1 MSQPKITLRP
11 IQPEDIPL
19 FYAMETDEASRQMAA
34 FGPPP
39 PVDPAAYTER
49 WQRMLSNPEGMA
61 CTILADGEVAG
72 YVLKFIMFGED
83 TVAYWIA
90 RSHWGKGIAT
100 AALGLL
106 LAQVRERPLYARAA
120 SDNLG
125 SRRVLEKC
133 GFVVIAEETNFAEAR
148 KANTPEVIMRL
159 NKQV

>member
-11 IQPEDIPL
+11 IKPEDIPL

-34 FGPPP
+34 FGPPGAL
-39 PVDPAAYTER
+39 DPATHAAR
-49 WQRMLSNPEGMA
+49 WQR
-61 CTILADGEVAG
+61 ILADPT
-72 YVLKFIMFGED
+72 VLARSVLADGAVVGNVNKFIMFGED

-90 RSHWGKGIAT
+90 RPHWGKGIAT

-106 LAQVRERPLYARAA
+106 LAQVPERPLYARAA

-125 SRRVLEKC
+125 SRRVLQKC
-133 GFVVIAEETNFAEAR
+133 GFVVIGEETNFAEAR

-159 NKQV
+159 DA